1 MSSLTSTCSTYL
13 PEVPSPSMVRTFTVP
28 HHNSRVVAIASG
40 KGGVGKTNLAV
51 NLALSLAKHGLRV
64 ALLDADLG
72 TANVDVVL
80 GIQPRYH
87 LQHVIT
93 GQRALAEIIVEGP
106 YGLQIVPGASGLP
119 DLVDLPDAQR
129 EALLRSLLVLNGRVD
144 ILLIDTGAGVGRNVV
159 QFVLAAGEALLI
171 TTPEPTAI
179 VDAYAL
185 MKVLAGYQLPI
196 AINLVINCV
205 RNRPEGDATV
215 RKLAAVAEQ
224 FLGRRVRAL
233 GALPYDPSVLEA
245 VRAQVPFV
253 QSRPRSPVSQA
264 IQRIGEQLC
273 AIPPETQDGSAI
285 SRFFRDLLSGYLKV
299 MTTGADQ

>member
-1 MSSLTSTCSTYL
+1 MSSLTSYCPTYPAAL
-13 PEVPSPSMVRTFTVP
+13 SSRSIVRSVAPPPS
-28 HHNSRVVAIASG
+28 NSRVVAIASG

-51 NLALSLAKHGLRV
+51 NLALSLAQRGLRV

-87 LQHVIT
+87 LQHVVT
-93 GQRALAEIIVEGP
+93 GQKTLAEIIVEGP
-106 YGLQIVPGASGLP
+106 HGLQIIPGASGLP

-129 EALLRSLLVLNGRVD
+129 DALLRALLVLNGRVD
-144 ILLIDTGAGVGRNVV
+144 VMLIDTGAGVGRNVV
-159 QFVLAAGEALLI
+159 QFVLAAGEVLLI

-205 RNRPEGDATV
+205 RNRSEGDSTV

-224 FLGRRVRAL
+224 FLGRRVHAL
-233 GALPYDPSVLEA
+233 GALPYDASVLEA

-253 QSRPRSPVSQA
+253 QGRPRAPISQA
-264 IQRIGEQLC
+264 VQHIGEQLC
-273 AIPPETQDGSAI
+273 AIPSETQDGSAI
-285 SRFFRDLLSGYLKV
+285 GRFFRNLLSGYLKV

>member
-1 MSSLTSTCSTYL
+1 MSLTCY
-13 PEVPSPSMVRTFTVP
+13 SPDCLAEARSP
-28 HHNSRVVAIASG
+28 LANQSLIASHKNSRVIAIASG

-51 NLALSLAKHGLRV
+51 NLALSLARRGLNV

-87 LQHVIT
+87 LQHVVT
-93 GQRALAEIIVEGP
+93 GQKTLAEIIVEGP
-106 YGLQIVPGASGLP
+106 YGLQIIPGASGLP

-144 ILLIDTGAGVGRNVV
+144 VMLIDTGAGVGRNVV
-159 QFVLAAGEALLI
+159 QFVLAAGEALLV

-185 MKVLAGYQLPI
+185 MKVLAGYQLPV

-205 RNRPEGDATV
+205 RNRPEGDTTV

-224 FLGRRVRAL
+224 FLGRRVHAL

-253 QSRPRSPVSQA
+253 QSRPRSPISQA

-273 AIPPETQDGSAI
+273 MIPSETQDSSAI
-285 SRFFRDLLSGYLKV
+285 GRFFRYLLSGHFKA
-299 MTTGADQ
+299 MAIGAGQ